1 MNRYSIFTLA
11 LMGAIGVAAA
21 TPEIQDGSVVLSP
34 SGGSGRMVSVR
45 YVLAGAEGIV
55 TADLLTNGVSVGEAN
70 LATLSTLRF
79 NFLTEPSRPE
89 EFSSLKT
96 AKISSAA

>member
-1 MNRYSIFTLA
+1 MKRSNIFTMA
-11 LMGAIGVAAA
+11 LMTALGAVAA

-70 LATLSTLRF
+70 LATVSHGARRS
-79 NFLTEPSRPE
+79 PCRRIRPGCR
-89 EFSSLKT
+89 
-96 AKISSAA
+96 